1 MPPNADDPGDGD
13 DAPAVEIER
22 VGPADVDPVVDLW
35 VDLAASQRTHGSHIL
50 AEPNR
55 NAVQRTL
62 TRHAVAG
69 SVYAARR
76 DDDVVGF
83 VSVTLEQESYKSD
96 VTRGIVHNVYVA
108 PGFRDSGIGDSLL
121 DAAETAL
128 NDAGASTVT
137 LEAMAAN
144 ESAKRFYRRRGYLPH
159 RVELEKPLG
168 AAGDTSDSAPENDT
182 HSKED

>member
-1 MPPNADDPGDGD
+1 MSPNGDDSDDGD

-22 VGPADVDPVVDLW
+22 VDPVDVDEIADLW
-35 VDLAASQRTHGSHIL
+35 VDLAASQRAHGSHIL

-55 NAVQRTL
+55 NAVQQTL

-76 DDDVVGF
+76 GDDVVGF
-83 VSVTLEQESYKSD
+83 ASVTLERERYESD

-108 PGFRDSGIGDSLL
+108 PGFRDSGIGSSLL
-121 DAAETAL
+121 DAAEAAL

-137 LEAMAAN
+137 LDVMAAN
-144 ESAKRFYRRRGYLPH
+144 EPARRFYRRRGYLPH
-159 RVELEKPLG
+159 RVELEKSVE
-168 AAGDTSDSAPENDT
+168 ADGDTSDSAPENDT